1 MEEYDAWATRNIST
15 FQQLLE
21 EPLAHHDMAGAMP
34 PAGMRVGH
42 VIRAQPRLR
51 CVLFEAPQASR
62 GGGAIKISNEPSGV
76 APRKGSAGYGNPH
89 TEGVR

>member
-1 MEEYDAWATRNIST
+1 MEEYDLWATENIT
-15 FQQLLE
+15 TLQKLLD
-21 EPLAHHDMAGAMP
+21 EPFANHDMSDVIP
-34 PAGMRVGH
+34 RDGMRVGH